1 MRLNDLSLI
10 DQVVLVLIVEE
21 PRHGFG
27 IAAEIA
33 RDEALSMAMSVRR
46 PLVYRALNDL
56 ESARLIEPARTETGK
71 RGAPRTIYRA
81 TKVGNRHASEWLEAV
96 VTHPRDAR
104 IELLAKFALRSRRGM
119 SNRRLAARQRKHFE
133 PIATSLRKKT
143 DPTSP
148 TADLVRKWRHESIS
162 AMIGLLRELERA

>member
-1 MRLNDLSLI
+1 MRLNDPSLI
-10 DQVVLVLIVEE
+10 DQVVLALIVEE

-27 IAAEIA
+27 VAAEIA
-33 RDEALSMAMSVRR
+33 EDEALSMAISVRR

-56 ESARLIEPARTETGK
+56 ETARLIEPARTETGK

-81 TKVGNRHASEWLEAV
+81 TTSGRRHTTEWLDAV

-119 SNRRLAARQRKHFE
+119 SNRRLAARQRRQFE
-133 PIATSLRKKT
+133 PIAASLKRNAAT
-143 DPTSP
+143 ASP
-148 TADLVRKWRHESIS
+148 TADLVRKWRHESIN
-162 AMIGLLRELERA
+162 AMIRLLRELERA